1 MNVLQKW
8 HLKDIISIALIAVFS
23 GVIFWGAGFLY
34 SILTTL
40 LTPIGL
46 APFSNE
52 ILFGLW
58 TLAGPLAAF
67 IIRIPLSS
75 TIGEILASAVE
86 MLFGGQWGAA
96 TLISGLIQGIAS
108 ELGFVATAYKFY
120 NWFTICCTTFTTTI
134 ITFIWSYFK
143 DGYNGYSVLLISIL
157 FIVRL
162 ISVFVFSGILVK
174 VVAQMIEK
182 NQD

>member
-52 ILFGLW
+52 VLFGLW

-67 IIRIPLSS
+67 VIRIPLSA
-75 TIGEILASAVE
+75 TLGEILASAVE
-86 MLFGGQWGAA
+86 MIFGGQWGAA

-108 ELGFVATAYKFY
+108 EVGFAATAYKLY
-120 NWFTICCTTFTTTI
+120 NWVTICFTTFSTTI
-134 ITFIWSYFK
+134 ITFMWSYFK
-143 DGYNGYSVLLISIL
+143 DGYSGYSFMLIAAL

-162 ISVFVFSGILVK
+162 ISVFIFSGVLVK
-174 VVAQMIEK
+174 IVSDMIEK
-182 NQD
+182 NKD

>member
-1 MNVLQKW
+1 MNVLKKW

-23 GVIFWGAGFLY
+23 GVIFWGTGFLY
-34 SILTTL
+34 SVLNAL

-67 IIRIPLSS
+67 VIRIPLSS
-75 TIGEILASAVE
+75 TLGEFLASAVE
-86 MLFGGQWGAA
+86 MIFGGQWGAA
-96 TLISGLIQGIAS
+96 TLISGLIQGLAS
-108 ELGFVATAYKFY
+108 EVGFAATAYKLY
-120 NWFTICCTTFTTTI
+120 NWITICITTLSTTL
-134 ITFIWSYFK
+134 ITFMWSYFK
-143 DGYNGYSVLLISIL
+143 DGYNGYSGFLIAML

-162 ISVFVFSGILVK
+162 VSVFIFSGVLVK
-174 VVAQMIEK
+174 IVSDMIEK
-182 NQD
+182 NRN